1 MTALRC
7 FEMNSERSEEI
18 AQIMR
23 LMGPANTG
31 DAAAGAL
38 ASEPRCNIARAS

>member
-31 DAAAGAL
+31 DGGGRR
-38 ASEPRCNIARAS
+38 ASERAKV